1 MECVTSRL
9 TLILD
14 KGPENRMAE
23 INDQDLFEKQRLK
36 TFKNNINYIN
46 NINYMD
52 CQQRSRAC
60 LYDKNYPYYNFKEH
74 RRLSLERRQCDG
86 SSSHKKKEEQVKEQI
101 GKGKKFKK
109 ISALMTIWGHRTAQ
123 ECKKSVNDDSNE
135 KTEAS
140 NTFLEE
146 AKMAAVISSG
156 DFENMCTGS
165 SLDAQLHDVHDNY
178 CFESTL

>member
-36 TFKNNINYIN
+36 TLKNNINYIN

-60 LYDKNYPYYNFKEH
+60 LYEKNYPYYNFKEH

-86 SSSHKKKEEQVKEQI
+86 SSSHKKKEEQAKKEI

-109 ISALMTIWGHRTAQ
+109 ISTLLTIWGHRPSR
-123 ECKKSVNDDSNE
+123 ERKESVRDDIE
-135 KTEAS
+135 KTRGP
-140 NTFLEE
+140 NKFLET
-146 AKMAAVISSG
+146 AKMAAVISSVE
-156 DFENMCTGS
+156 FENICTGS
-165 SLDAQLHDVHDNY
+165 SLDATCDAIGFVNVH
-178 CFESTL
+178 FE

>member
-36 TFKNNINYIN
+36 TLKNNINYIN

-60 LYDKNYPYYNFKEH
+60 LYEKNYPYYNFKEH

-86 SSSHKKKEEQVKEQI
+86 SSSHKKKEEQAKAKI
-101 GKGKKFKK
+101 AKGKTFKK
-109 ISALMTIWGHRTAQ
+109 ISTLMTIWGHRSSR
-123 ECKKSVNDDSNE
+123 ERKESVIDENIE
-135 KTEAS
+135 KTMGS
-140 NTFLEE
+140 NKFLEA
-146 AKMAAVISSG
+146 AKTAAVISSVE
-156 DFENMCTGS
+156 FENICTGS
-165 SLDAQLHDVHDNY
+165 SSAAPCDVHDN
-178 CFESTL
+178 

>member
-86 SSSHKKKEEQVKEQI
+86 SSSHKKKEEQAKAKI
-101 GKGKKFKK
+101 AKGKTFKK
-109 ISALMTIWGHRTAQ
+109 ISTLMTIWGHRSSR
-123 ECKKSVNDDSNE
+123 ERKESVIDENIE
-135 KTEAS
+135 KTMGS
-140 NTFLEE
+140 NKFLEA
-146 AKMAAVISSG
+146 AKTAAVISSVE
-156 DFENMCTGS
+156 FENICTGS
-165 SLDAQLHDVHDNY
+165 SSAAPCDVHDN
-178 CFESTL
+178 